1 MAEARRNQVRRSPVK
16 AIPQAEAKRKVIDLI
31 AHGAK
36 VGEAMRA
43 VGRTSH
49 TWKDWRNDDP
59 EFRAEVEYLRAL
71 AERAAKESS
80 GDAGSP
86 VPDFP
91 EFCAEYL
98 KQPLYE
104 HQLRMWDVLRGKEP
118 RNLHDSMTYR
128 KGRPARLLV
137 NFPPDHAKTTTWTIN
152 YVVWLIHRNPDVRVV
167 VVSKT
172 LGMAKKMLGAI
183 KFRLT
188 DPSFREMH
196 LRFAPEGGWKDPD
209 QSWTTTE
216 VYVKGRGSGEKDPTV
231 QALGIGGHLQGARSD
246 FIILDDVVDRAN
258 AALWEDQADWL
269 AQIVT
274 SRLPD
279 DDEDI
284 PYAADSPGKLLIF
297 GTRNAPVELY
307 QKLRDEFT
315 DYDGNPIYTYFAQP
329 AVLEYADDPADWLT
343 LWPSIIDKAG
353 NVKRKWDGR
362 ALAKRRG
369 DVRSEALWALTFQ
382 QQDVAEDA
390 TFPAG
395 AIHCSINGARLTG
408 PIPEYGPG
416 AARGDA
422 GMRGLHVV
430 AGLDPATVGHT
441 AMVVLGVDR
450 NTKRR
455 YVLDAVN
462 KGGMSP
468 ADLRATV
475 KRLTQQYGI
484 REWRVERNAFQRF
497 LSQDPELTMWLAN
510 SGCLLREHYTT
521 AKNKW
526 DEDFGV
532 QSLAPMFLSCGTVD
546 GDRWTKN
553 PDGGLI
559 ELPNA
564 KLNPAIQ
571 EMVTQ
576 FITWIPEAKNQKT
589 DLVMATWFAEIA
601 ARAFLGVES
610 RKEHWRS
617 SPFVSR
623 HDLSTRQVVNLNEL
637 AESLRD
643 W

>member
-1 MAEARRNQVRRSPVK
+1 MVRKSPIR
-16 AIPQAEAKRKVIDLI
+16 AIPQDQAKRKVIDLI
-31 AHGAK
+31 AGGAK
-36 VGEAMRA
+36 VADAMRA

-49 TWKDWRNDDP
+49 TWKDWKNDDP

-71 AERAAKESS
+71 AERAAQEKG

-98 KQPLYE
+98 HQPLYE

-118 RNLHDSMTYR
+118 RNLHPSMVYR

-167 VVSKT
+167 IVSKT
-172 LGMAKKMLGAI
+172 LAMAKKMLGAI

-216 VYVKGRGSGEKDPTV
+216 IYVKGRGSGEKDPTV

-246 FIILDDVVDRAN
+246 VIILDDVVDRAN

-284 PYAADSPGKLLIF
+284 PMAPDSPGKLLIF

-307 QKLRDEFT
+307 QKLRDEFM

-329 AVLEYADDPADWLT
+329 AVLEYAEDPVDWVT
-343 LWPSIIDKAG
+343 LWPSIRDRHG

-382 QQDVAEDA
+382 QADVAENA

-395 AIHCSINGARLTG
+395 AVHCAVNGARLTG
-408 PIPEYGPG
+408 RMPEEGPG
-416 AARGDA
+416 ASRGER

-441 AMVVLGVDR
+441 AMVVYGVDR
-450 NTKRR
+450 ETKKR

-462 KGGMSP
+462 RASMSP
-468 ADLRATV
+468 AELRTHV
-475 KRLTQQYGI
+475 KRLTKLYGI
-484 REWRVERNAFQRF
+484 REWRVEMNAYQKAIIQDDELRF
-497 LSQDPELTMWLAN
+497 WLAN
-510 SGCLLREHYTT
+510 AGCLLRGHYTT
-521 AKNKW
+521 AKNKF
-526 DEDFGV
+526 DADFGV
-532 QSLAPMFLSCGTVD
+532 QGLAPLFLSCGTVGE
-546 GDRWTKN
+546 GDRWRKAEG
-553 PDGGLI
+553 GGLI

-564 KLNPAIQ
+564 KLNPAIA
-571 EMVTQ
+571 EMLTQ

-589 DLVMATWFAEIA
+589 DLVMAMWFAEIA
-601 ARAFLGVES
+601 AREYLGIDA
-610 RKEHWRS
+610 RKEHWRT
-617 SPFVSR
+617 SPFTAR
-623 HDLSTRQVVNLNEL
+623 HDLSTRRVVNLNEL
-637 AESLRD
+637 AESLRSD